1 MKNESKHIRLLIV
14 NGVNL
19 SCLGTREVNIYGSVS
34 FEEYLSE
41 LQKRYPQV
49 EIACF
54 QSDNEGELAKAITS
68 ARNLHGIV
76 LNAGAYTHTSI
87 VLADAV
93 RAAKCPVLEVHI
105 SNLFGRE
112 NYRRNSVLSSA
123 CVGFISGFG
132 LQSYDL
138 AIEAILMKYSDA
150 KIKLHQI
157 WRVKDMILNIEQD
170 L

>member
-1 MKNESKHIRLLIV
+1 MKKENDHIRLLIV

-19 SCLGTREVNIYGSVS
+19 SCLGTREVNIYGSRS
-34 FEEYLSE
+34 FDEYLTE
-41 LQKRYPQV
+41 LRGRYPQV
-49 EIACF
+49 EIEFF
-54 QSDNEGELAKAITS
+54 QSDDEGALAEAITS
-68 ARNLHGIV
+68 ARNLHGII

-138 AIEAILMKYSDA
+138 AVEAILMKYSDSE
-150 KIKLHQI
+150 IKPQ
-157 WRVKDMILNIEQD
+157 RV
-170 L
+170 

>member
-68 ARNLHGIV
+68 ARNLHGII
-76 LNAGAYTHTSI
+76 LNAGAYTHTSVI
-87 VLADAV
+87 LADAV
-93 RAAKCPVLEVHI
+93 RATKCPVVEVHI

-112 NYRRNSVLSSA
+112 NYRRNSMLSAA

-138 AIEAILMKYSDA
+138 AIEAFVKKNSDEE
-150 KIKLHQI
+150 IKLQQI
-157 WRVKDMILNIEQD
+157 
-170 L
+170 